1 MNSLKGGLSL
11 KKIYNKIIFLF
22 VLFTLLLGSVG
33 PAVSHVNAEYNGIET
48 EELELEAEQE
58 PEAEQESDAEQQL
71 EAEPE
76 AKEEAPGKTS
86 DRELEE
92 LKEEDKKT
100 QETQETKE
108 TESIDEKKGD
118 DSSPSKT
125 DEVNDDT
132 EEEVQEEVTE
142 SAEVEEDEEDEEEL
156 LENIPAMFTPA
167 IPIPAMGKMKLS
179 GGLVDTIEVNK
190 TATRTPGCRTFEVK
204 LDITGERQDA
214 PVDVVLVIDRSGSM
228 NDRAGGTYWAPLSR
242 LYYAK
247 QAAVNFAGKVLG
259 PNGIP
264 GSRVSLVTFN
274 GPSQFN
280 VIGSISNST
289 INEDLT
295 GNLTTITNKING
307 ITAEYGTN
315 TQAGF
320 QRGQEVIQGTKSLQ
334 NPNSNKVVIMFT
346 DGMPT
351 ASDRAGAGPNAPTA
365 HNDHTRAAYEAGQTI
380 YQNNIADVFTIGL
393 LQGMSGTVKN
403 IAVET
408 LTWAQNKGFYE
419 APTAQD
425 LEDIFSDI
433 STQLGYSA
441 TQAKVVDKIGDN
453 FDLVESSLPAGAT
466 YNAATREITWNPGTI
481 YESAQLKYTVV
492 AKPDFPGGLADT
504 NEFAKLTYKD
514 IFGVDG
520 KTKDF
525 PVPNVNVPTLIKVSL
540 TDATIN
546 SGDSINLG
554 SGTDADG
561 ENYMSPVTGGDND
574 GKTFTYEWRK
584 VGDDTVI
591 SNDKNPSV
599 SPTEDTQYELTV
611 IDSNGCKAKA
621 TMWVRV
627 TSLTDVTITKK
638 VTGNMGDMKGN
649 FPFIVE
655 IEGEDEPREFILS
668 HGDSYRL
675 ENIPRNAQ
683 LTLTETDNRD
693 HDVTVTINS
702 SEIFAQEGKFIID
715 LAELT
720 GEDIKIE
727 VTNHRN
733 ILIDTG
739 VTLDSLLYILILLGA
754 VFGLTIKVILKKNY
768 V

>member
-1 MNSLKGGLSL
+1 MLGL
-11 KKIYNKIIFLF
+11 
-22 VLFTLLLGSVG
+22 
-33 PAVSHVNAEYNGIET
+33 
-48 EELELEAEQE
+48 
-58 PEAEQESDAEQQL
+58 
-71 EAEPE
+71 
-76 AKEEAPGKTS
+76 
-86 DRELEE
+86 
-92 LKEEDKKT
+92 
-100 QETQETKE
+100 
-108 TESIDEKKGD
+108 
-118 DSSPSKT
+118 
-125 DEVNDDT
+125 
-132 EEEVQEEVTE
+132 
-142 SAEVEEDEEDEEEL
+142 
-156 LENIPAMFTPA
+156 
-167 IPIPAMGKMKLS
+167 
-179 GGLVDTIEVNK
+179 
-190 TATRTPGCRTFEVK
+190 
-204 LDITGERQDA
+204 
-214 PVDVVLVIDRSGSM
+214 
-228 NDRAGGTYWAPLSR
+228 
-242 LYYAK
+242 
-247 QAAVNFAGKVLG
+247 
-259 PNGIP
+259 NGIP
-264 GSRVSLVTFN
+264 GSRVSVVSFSGPEYATGGWFDPQRHYGQQNQATTNLDLSSDLATVTN
-274 GPSQFN
+274 R
-280 VIGSISNST
+280 INS
-289 INEDLT
+289 
-295 GNLTTITNKING
+295 
-307 ITAEYGTN
+307 ITAVGGTN
-315 TQAGF
+315 TEAGF
-320 QRGQEVIQGTKSLQ
+320 KQGQSVIQGSTSNQ
-334 NPNSNKVVIMFT
+334 NPNSNKVVIMLT
-346 DGMPT
+346 DGLPT
-351 ASDRAGAGPNAPTA
+351 ASNGNPYADTTNINHVHIQSAINAGKN
-365 HNDHTRAAYEAGQTI
+365 I
-380 YQNNIADVFTIGL
+380 YQNDIADVFTIGL
-393 LQGMSGTVKN
+393 TTGMYATEKALADN
-403 IAVET
+403 I
-408 LTWAQNKGFYE
+408 LTQAQNKGYYP
-419 APTAQD
+419 APLATD
-425 LEDIFSDI
+425 LDAIFNAI
-433 STQLGYSA
+433 SQSLGYAA
-441 TQAKVVDKIGDN
+441 TNAKVVDKIGDN
-453 FDLVESSLPAGAT
+453 FDLIESSLPAGAT

-481 YESAQLKYTVV
+481 VTGASLTYKVV

>member
-58 PEAEQESDAEQQL
+58 SEAEQEQEPEAEQEQEPEPEPEAEQEL

-76 AKEEAPGKTS
+76 PEAKEKSPEKTS
-86 DRELEE
+86 AKELEE
-92 LKEEDKKT
+92 LKEEDAKAEKKA
-100 QETQETKE
+100 QSVEKVE
-108 TESIDEKKGD
+108 TED
-118 DSSPSKT
+118 
-125 DEVNDDT
+125 V
-132 EEEVQEEVTE
+132 EE
-142 SAEVEEDEEDEEEL
+142 EEDEL
-156 LENIPAMFTPA
+156 AENYPAIATPA
-167 IPIPAMGKMKLS
+167 IPMPMMRMAKSS
-179 GGLVDTIEVNK
+179 GGLQDTIGVDK
-190 TATRTPGCRTFEVK
+190 TAKRTPGCRTFEVN
-204 LDITGERQDA
+204 LNITGEPQQA
-214 PVDVVLVIDRSGSM
+214 PVDVVLVIDKSGSM
-228 NDRAGGTYWAPLSR
+228 NERVGGYGSNTR
-242 LYYAK
+242 LFYAK
-247 QAAVNFAGKVLG
+247 QAAVNFAGRVLG
-259 PNGIP
+259 LNGIP
-264 GSRVSLVTFN
+264 GSRVSVVSFSGPEYATGGWFDPQRHYGQQNQATTNLDLSSDLATVTN
-274 GPSQFN
+274 R
-280 VIGSISNST
+280 INS
-289 INEDLT
+289 
-295 GNLTTITNKING
+295 
-307 ITAEYGTN
+307 ITAVGGTN
-315 TQAGF
+315 TEAGF
-320 QRGQEVIQGTKSLQ
+320 KQGQSVIQGSTSNQ
-334 NPNSNKVVIMFT
+334 NPNSNKVVIMLT
-346 DGMPT
+346 DGLPT
-351 ASDRAGAGPNAPTA
+351 ASNGNPYADTTNINHVHIQSAINAGKN
-365 HNDHTRAAYEAGQTI
+365 I
-380 YQNNIADVFTIGL
+380 YQNDIADVFTIGL
-393 LQGMSGTVKN
+393 TTGMYATEKALADN
-403 IAVET
+403 I
-408 LTWAQNKGFYE
+408 LTQAQNKGYYP
-419 APTAQD
+419 APLATD
-425 LEDIFSDI
+425 LDAIFNAI
-433 STQLGYSA
+433 SQSLGYAA
-441 TQAKVVDKIGDN
+441 TNAKVVDKIGDN
-453 FDLVESSLPAGAT
+453 FDLIESSLPAGAT

-481 YESAQLKYTVV
+481 VTGASLTYKVV

>member
-1 MNSLKGGLSL
+1 MNSLIGGVSL
-11 KKIYNKIIFLF
+11 KKIYNKIISLF
-22 VLFTLLLGSVG
+22 IIFTLLLGSGG
-33 PAVSHVNAEYNGIET
+33 PAVSYVIAESNGIET
-48 EELELEAEQE
+48 EELELEAEQAS
-58 PEAEQESDAEQQL
+58 EAEVES
-71 EAEPE
+71 EAEAESESESESESKHKAPE
-76 AKEEAPGKTS
+76 KTS
-86 DRELEE
+86 DKELEE

-100 QETQETKE
+100 QETKE
-108 TESIDEKKGD
+108 PESVEEEKEDE
-118 DSSPSKT
+118 SSPSKT
-125 DEVNDDT
+125 DEVDDDT

-228 NDRAGGTYWAPLSR
+228 NDRAGGTFWAPLSR

-365 HNDHTRAAYEAGQTI
+365 HNAHTRAAYEAGQTI

-466 YNAATREITWNPGTI
+466 YNSDTREITWNPGTI

-504 NEFAKLTYKD
+504 NEYAKLTYKD
-514 IFGVDG
+514 IFGDNQ
-520 KTKDF
+520 TKDF
-525 PVPNVNVPTLIKVSL
+525 PVPEVVVPTLIEVSL

-546 SGDSINLG
+546 LGDSINLG
-554 SGTDADG
+554 SGTDENG

-574 GKTFTYEWRK
+574 GTTFTYEWRK

-611 IDSNGCKAKA
+611 IDSNGCIAKA

-627 TSLTDVTITKK
+627 ISLTDVTVKK
-638 VTGNMGDMKGN
+638 TVTGNMGDMEGS
-649 FPFIVE
+649 FSFTVE
-655 IEGEDEPREFILS
+655 VEGEDEPREFVLS
-668 HGDSYRL
+668 HGKSHPL
-675 ENIPRNAQ
+675 EEIPINAQ
-683 LTLTETDNRD
+683 LTLTEIDSRG
-693 HDVTVTINS
+693 HVVTVTINNTPIS
-702 SEIFAQEGKFIID
+702 AQDDKFIIG
-715 LAELT
+715 LSEFT
-720 GEDIKIE
+720 GEAITIE
-727 VTNHRN
+727 VTNYKN

-739 VTLDSLLYILILLGA
+739 VTLDSLVYILILLGA
-754 VFGLTIKVILKKNY
+754 VFGLAIKVIPKKNY
-768 V
+768 E